1 MFSFMVCTLL
11 PIKNGVGCVL
21 IAILMNVIRCR

>member
-1 MFSFMVCTLL
+1 MFSFMFCALL

-21 IAILMNVIRCR
+21 IAVLVNVIRSR

>member
-1 MFSFMVCTLL
+1 MFSFMFCAFL

-21 IAILMNVIRCR
+21 IGILMNVIRCR